1 MNPSM
6 EVPSPS
12 GALVEMLAAMT
23 IHDVADLAE
32 RLGVPVNDVSRLALA
47 AARARIDTAADQ

>member
-12 GALVEMLAAMT
+12 GALVEMLAEMT

-32 RLGVPVNDVSRLALA
+32 RLGVPVHDVIRLALA
-47 AARARIDTAADQ
+47 AARIDTAADQ